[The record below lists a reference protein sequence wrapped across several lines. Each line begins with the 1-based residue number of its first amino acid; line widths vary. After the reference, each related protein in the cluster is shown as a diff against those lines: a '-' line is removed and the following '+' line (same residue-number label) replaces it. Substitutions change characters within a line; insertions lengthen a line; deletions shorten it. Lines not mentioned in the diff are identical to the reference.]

1 MIFLSLNVFQ
11 WVFVAGIVVLFAV
24 LLVATARQKLRRREA
39 LLWGVV
45 LLAAATAVI
54 WPPVTSYAAQ
64 LFGIGR
70 GADLLLYLAVIGMFV
85 GFWMVYMRLRQLRR
99 EMTLLVRHH
108 AIEQALR
115 AETAGGADA
124 ENSANPSA

>member
-1 MIFLSLNVFQ
+1 MTLLYLNVFQ
-11 WVFVAGIVVLFAV
+11 WAFLVGMAVVFG
-24 LLVATARQKLRRREA
+24 LLVMAAARQKLRRREA
-39 LLWGVV
+39 LLWS
-45 LLAAATAVI
+45 LLLFSAATAVV
-54 WPPVTSYAAQ
+54 WPPVTSHVAR
-64 LFGIGR
+64 LLGIGR

-115 AETAGGADA
+115 GELPGDSSVMR
-124 ENSANPSA
+124 EE